1 MFAEFIN
8 HVDETGGL
16 KISREDAFALFD
28 MELPPKAGR
37 KSIQGR
43 PTMTKGEKTFQKLVK
58 KQQNSETRTLKS
70 AFKTWNKTV
79 CDQKKKAQKEAEK
92 ERKNAEKQAEKE
104 RKQAEKELKATKKQ
118 SEEEEKK
125 NVTAEVLAIEE
136 ELRQATEALA
146 SIEAKRPRGR
156 SPKGKKWD
164 ADAGEWVPKLELCPG
179 VESVNQS
186 TEHYRK
192 KKESGEKL
200 VCPHEGCD
208 FSTCYSKNNLQ
219 QHIMAKHTADEDKP
233 FQCTHCVKGFAQ
245 KKGLN
250 RHMDS
255 VH

>member
-1 MFAEFIN
+1 
-8 HVDETGGL
+8 
-16 KISREDAFALFD
+16 
-28 MELPPKAGR
+28 
-37 KSIQGR
+37 
-43 PTMTKGEKTFQKLVK
+43 
-58 KQQNSETRTLKS
+58 
-70 AFKTWNKTV
+70 V

-92 ERKNAEKQAEKE
+92 ERKQAEKE
-104 RKQAEKELKATKKQ
+104 RKQAEKELKQAEKQADKERKQAEKELKKAEKDAEKERKQADKEQKATKKQ

-146 SIEAKRPRGR
+146 SIAANRPRGR

-233 FQCTHCVKGFAQ
+233 FQCTDCVKGFAQ
-245 KKGLN
+245 KSALE
-250 RHMDS
+250 RHMVS
-255 VH
+255 FH